1 MKRIIFPLD
10 VSNKGEAIDFVK
22 LLKDEV
28 EIFKIGL
35 ELFCKYGPEIL
46 KDISKFNVKIFLD
59 LKLHD
64 IPNTV
69 YGAVK
74 NLMNFNPFFITV
86 HLEEYKKFKKFV
98 YDRTNFKGFLGVTW
112 LTSLDEEALQFL
124 TENRDLSVTDFVLKK
139 AEIYYKA
146 GCCGIVCSAH
156 EAKKVREK
164 FGDRLK
170 IICPG
175 IRLSDSSSDDQARV
189 MTPKEAVKN
198 GADFLVIG
206 RPIREANNPLKVC
219 REINLRLNDNGESG
233 SDGVSVGNY

>member
-10 VSNKGEAIDFVK
+10 VSQKNDAIDFVK

-46 KDISKFNVKIFLD
+46 DDISKLNVKIFLD

-74 NLMNFNPFFITV
+74 NLLNFNPFFITV
-86 HLEEYKKFKKFV
+86 HLEEYEKFRKFV
-98 YDRTNFKGFLGVTW
+98 FDKTNFKGFLGVTW
-112 LTSLDEEALQFL
+112 LTSLDENSLHFL
-124 TENRDLSVTDFVLKK
+124 TENKNMSIIDFVLKK
-139 AEIYYKA
+139 AEIYYKS

-156 EAKKVREK
+156 EAKKVKEK
-164 FGDRLK
+164 FGNKLK
-170 IICPG
+170 IVCPG
-175 IRLSDSSSDDQARV
+175 IRLSESSSDDQERI
-189 MTPKEAVKN
+189 MTPEKAIKN

-206 RPIREANNPLKVC
+206 RPIREANNPLEIC
-219 REINLRLNDNGESG
+219 RRINAEINENLG
-233 SDGVSVGNY
+233 

>member
-10 VSNKGEAIDFVK
+10 VSQKNDAIDFVK

-46 KDISKFNVKIFLD
+46 NDISKLNVKIFLD

-74 NLMNFNPFFITV
+74 NLLNFNPFFITI
-86 HLEEYKKFKKFV
+86 HLEEYEKFRKFV
-98 YDRTNFKGFLGVTW
+98 FDKTNFKGFLGVTW
-112 LTSLDEEALQFL
+112 LTSLDENSLHFL
-124 TENRDLSVTDFVLKK
+124 TENKNMSVIDFVLKK
-139 AEIYYKA
+139 AEIYYKS

-156 EAKKVREK
+156 EAKKVKEK
-164 FGDRLK
+164 FGNKLK
-170 IICPG
+170 IVCPG
-175 IRLSDSSSDDQARV
+175 IRLSESSSDDQERI
-189 MTPKEAVKN
+189 MTPEKAIKN

-206 RPIREANNPLKVC
+206 RPIREANDPLGIC
-219 REINLRLNDNGESG
+219 RKINAEINENLG
-233 SDGVSVGNY
+233 

>member
-10 VSNKGEAIDFVK
+10 VSDKNEALNFVK

-28 EIFKIGL
+28 EIFKVGL

-46 KDISKFNVKIFLD
+46 EKLYNLNVKIFLD

-74 NLMNFNPFFITV
+74 NLLNFNPFFITI
-86 HLEEYKKFKKFV
+86 HLEEYEKFRKFV
-98 YDRTNFKGFLGVTW
+98 FDKTNFKGFLGVTW
-112 LTSLDEEALQFL
+112 LTSLDENSLHFL
-124 TENRDLSVTDFVLKK
+124 TENKNMSVIDFVLKK
-139 AEIYYKA
+139 AEIYYKS

-156 EAKKVREK
+156 EAKKVKEK
-164 FGDRLK
+164 FGNKLK
-170 IICPG
+170 IVCPG
-175 IRLSDSSSDDQARV
+175 IRLSESSSDDQERI
-189 MTPKEAVKN
+189 MTPEKAIKN

-206 RPIREANNPLKVC
+206 RPIREANDPLGIC
-219 REINLRLNDNGESG
+219 RKINAEINENLG
-233 SDGVSVGNY
+233 

>member
-10 VSNKGEAIDFVK
+10 VSSKDEALKFVK

-35 ELFCKYGPEIL
+35 ELFCKYGPDIL
-46 KDISKFNVKIFLD
+46 KEISKFDVKIFLD

-69 YGAVK
+69 FGAVK
-74 NLMNFNPFFITV
+74 NLIEFKPFFITI
-86 HLEEYKKFKKFV
+86 HLEEYEKFRKIVFEKTGFE
-98 YDRTNFKGFLGVTW
+98 GFLGITW
-112 LTSLDEEALQFL
+112 LTSLDEESLHFL
-124 TENRDLSVTDFVLKK
+124 TGNEKISIIDFVLKK
-139 AEIYYKA
+139 AEIYYRA

-156 EAKKVREK
+156 EAKYVKKR
-164 FGDRLK
+164 FGNNLK

-175 IRLSDSSSDDQARV
+175 IRLDSEKKDDQERI
-189 MTPKEAVKN
+189 MTPERAIEN

-206 RPIREANNPLKVC
+206 RPIRNADNPIEVAKK
-219 REINLRLNDNGESG
+219 INEVINDIG
-233 SDGVSVGNY
+233 YRQ

>member
-10 VSNKGEAIDFVK
+10 VSDKNEALNFVK

-28 EIFKIGL
+28 EIFKVGL

-46 KDISKFNVKIFLD
+46 EKLYNLNVKIFLD

-74 NLMNFNPFFITV
+74 NLLNFNPFFITI
-86 HLEEYKKFKKFV
+86 HLEEYEKFRKFIF
-98 YDRTNFKGFLGVTW
+98 DKTNFKGFLGVTW
-112 LTSLDEEALQFL
+112 LTSLDENSLHFL
-124 TENRDLSVTDFVLKK
+124 TENKNMSVIDFVLKK
-139 AEIYYKA
+139 AEIYYKS

-156 EAKKVREK
+156 EAKKVKEK
-164 FGDRLK
+164 FGNKLK
-170 IICPG
+170 IVCPG
-175 IRLSDSSSDDQARV
+175 IRLSESSSDDQERI
-189 MTPKEAVKN
+189 MTPEKAIKN

-206 RPIREANNPLKVC
+206 RPIREANDPLGIC
-219 REINLRLNDNGESG
+219 RKINAEINENLG
-233 SDGVSVGNY
+233 

>member
-10 VSNKGEAIDFVK
+10 VSDKNEALNFVK

-28 EIFKIGL
+28 EIFKVGL

-46 KDISKFNVKIFLD
+46 EKLYNLNVKIFLD

-74 NLMNFNPFFITV
+74 NLLNFNPFFITV
-86 HLEEYKKFKKFV
+86 HLEEYEKFRKFV
-98 YDRTNFKGFLGVTW
+98 FDKTNFKGFLGVTW
-112 LTSLDEEALQFL
+112 LTSLDENSLHFL
-124 TENRDLSVTDFVLKK
+124 TENKNMSVIDFVLKK
-139 AEIYYKA
+139 AEIYYKS

-156 EAKKVREK
+156 EAKKVKEK
-164 FGDRLK
+164 FGNKLK
-170 IICPG
+170 IVCPG
-175 IRLSDSSSDDQARV
+175 IRLSESSSDDQERI
-189 MTPKEAVKN
+189 MTPEKAIKN

-206 RPIREANNPLKVC
+206 RPIREANDPLEIC
-219 REINLRLNDNGESG
+219 RKINEEINENLG
-233 SDGVSVGNY
+233 

>member
-10 VSNKGEAIDFVK
+10 VSQKNDAIDFVK

-46 KDISKFNVKIFLD
+46 NDISKLNVKIFLD

-74 NLMNFNPFFITV
+74 NLLNFNPFFITI
-86 HLEEYKKFKKFV
+86 HLEEYEKFRKFV
-98 YDRTNFKGFLGVTW
+98 FDKTNFKGFLGVTW
-112 LTSLDEEALQFL
+112 LTSLDENSLHFL
-124 TENRDLSVTDFVLKK
+124 TENKNMSVIDFVLKK
-139 AEIYYKA
+139 AEIYYKS

-156 EAKKVREK
+156 EAKKVKEK
-164 FGDRLK
+164 FGNKLK
-170 IICPG
+170 IVCPG
-175 IRLSDSSSDDQARV
+175 IRLSESSSDDQERI
-189 MTPKEAVKN
+189 MTPEKAIKN

-206 RPIREANNPLKVC
+206 RPIREANDPLEIC
-219 REINLRLNDNGESG
+219 RKINAEINENLG
-233 SDGVSVGNY
+233 

>member
-10 VSNKGEAIDFVK
+10 VSDKNEALNFVK

-28 EIFKIGL
+28 EIFKVGL

-46 KDISKFNVKIFLD
+46 EKLYNLNVKIFLD

-74 NLMNFNPFFITV
+74 NLLNFNPFFITV
-86 HLEEYKKFKKFV
+86 HLEEYEKFRKFV
-98 YDRTNFKGFLGVTW
+98 FDKTNFKGFLGVTW
-112 LTSLDEEALQFL
+112 LTSLDENSFHFL
-124 TENRDLSVTDFVLKK
+124 TENKNMSIIDFVLKK
-139 AEIYYKA
+139 AEIYYKS

-156 EAKKVREK
+156 EAKKVKEK
-164 FGDRLK
+164 FGNKLK
-170 IICPG
+170 IVCPG
-175 IRLSDSSSDDQARV
+175 IRLSESSSDDQERI
-189 MTPKEAVKN
+189 MTPEKAIKN

-206 RPIREANNPLKVC
+206 RPIRNANDPLEIC
-219 REINLRLNDNGESG
+219 RRINVEINENLG
-233 SDGVSVGNY
+233 